1 LTIDKAT
8 VSPSCSYNG
17 KALTNATTNPTL
29 LAQGYLNCTI
39 PTHDNQ
45 LSANLYYNGSV
56 VVSGASVSYLTK
68 FDDYNNSFVY
78 NTTGNTNY
86 TAGSFSGYLNYLLYQ
101 LITATNLGSSAYET
115 ATVNPQYTVNI
126 TKAATNSTL
135 TLNVQGKNV
144 SAITQAIPSG
154 TNLFSPTYAIP
165 LQSVNN
171 TTYTFNAIL
180 SVRGSFGTITKT
192 INTMTQQELQNYFP
206 VISVSPNPNIVG
218 DNISINTAITQKTA
232 LDLANVSGDVI
243 LGNKTI
249 TEQIDSLY
257 NYTAKILSFIP
268 SQYDLTMPTVGTP
281 QSYTAKSIVKLSFG
295 NQSVYRNATV
305 SFNDYYPAL
314 LSCNSTTPTAVKWD
328 FYNASNPTSAITAN
342 VLMKGYF
349 TLVNNFFKYK
359 INGTAAGW
367 TATAT
372 APSYST
378 CIYPNFASFDFNST
392 ILASTANSAT
402 TQTFYQLFHVSNKT
416 NTQDTYLLN
425 IPNPVAY
432 EVFVENLSTVSYI
445 PALVKVLL
453 YDPNTNSTIQISEL
467 KTGANSGTALTL
479 QDNDTYKLI
488 AYTPNGKSNIGSTN
502 FFVVSGACSSGI
514 CDKIVPVSPSSVTLP
529 SNILHNIQHSC
540 TITNNNATNSSS
552 ISCSW
557 GSINGASYNV
567 SLFVNKT
574 NAIYNFVND
583 NICTKSVN
591 AGSGTLNCIVNNTN
605 STQYIYTL
613 ALLYNGTSYPLQ
625 QGLVGTQQTSYGPE
639 GYFLMLLLLLTLAL
653 GFITK
658 NANFAVVGFTAG
670 WVAGSLLGLVFSPA
684 LTDGFLVITA
694 AFILYLINRR

>member
-1 LTIDKAT
+1 
-8 VSPSCSYNG
+8 
-17 KALTNATTNPTL
+17 
-29 LAQGYLNCTI
+29 
-39 PTHDNQ
+39 
-45 LSANLYYNGSV
+45 
-56 VVSGASVSYLTK
+56 
-68 FDDYNNSFVY
+68 
-78 NTTGNTNY
+78 
-86 TAGSFSGYLNYLLYQ
+86 
-101 LITATNLGSSAYET
+101 
-115 ATVNPQYTVNI
+115 
-126 TKAATNSTL
+126 
-135 TLNVQGKNV
+135 
-144 SAITQAIPSG
+144 
-154 TNLFSPTYAIP
+154 
-165 LQSVNN
+165 
-171 TTYTFNAIL
+171 
-180 SVRGSFGTITKT
+180 
-192 INTMTQQELQNYFP
+192 
-206 VISVSPNPNIVG
+206 
-218 DNISINTAITQKTA
+218 
-232 LDLANVSGDVI
+232 
-243 LGNKTI
+243 
-249 TEQIDSLY
+249 
-257 NYTAKILSFIP
+257 
-268 SQYDLTMPTVGTP
+268 MPTVGTP

-349 TLVNNFFKYK
+349 TLINNFFKYK

-488 AYTPNGKSNIGSTN
+488 AYTPNGKNNIGSTN

-514 CDKIVPVSPSSVTLP
+514 CDEIVPVSPSSVTLP

-540 TITNNNATNSSS
+540 RITNNNATNSSS
-552 ISCSW
+552 ISCSYS
-557 GSINGASYNV
+557 SINGASYNV

-591 AGSGTLNCIVNNTN
+591 AGSGTLNCIVNDTN